1 MRSRVYWS
9 NLKALRTRAGAPTA
23 KQICSCWS
31 PNFQISTIAHGCTLN
46 AHGLKFHIAVFGWLV
61 ALTILKQ
68 YESQWEGWHPIY
80 YGKIIFHTT
89 NQLGVNKSASC
100 STMPLIFSTPWWFN
114 WFNQQFQ
121 WFNLNVLRFNE
132 FNARFLLLYPI
143 PTVRAQLTV
152 IYIYIYGMK

>member
-1 MRSRVYWS
+1 
-9 NLKALRTRAGAPTA
+9 
-23 KQICSCWS
+23 
-31 PNFQISTIAHGCTLN
+31 LN

-100 STMPLIFSTPWWFN
+100 STMPLIFSTRDGSIDSISSSSGLISMFYGSMSSMPAFCCYT
-114 WFNQQFQ
+114 QFQ
-121 WFNLNVLRFNE
+121 
-132 FNARFLLLYPI
+132 
-143 PTVRAQLTV
+143 QL
-152 IYIYIYGMK
+152 GPN